1 MVHYEAEIKEVMNET
16 ILKPS
21 YHGENMTRKEL
32 IKFWCLDEPDIE
44 WFVLYEVNKD
54 GKRIKI

>member
-21 YHGENMTRKEL
+21 YYGENMTRKEL
-32 IKFWCLDEPDIE
+32 IKFWGLDEPDIE
-44 WFVLYEVNKD
+44 WFVLYEVHKD